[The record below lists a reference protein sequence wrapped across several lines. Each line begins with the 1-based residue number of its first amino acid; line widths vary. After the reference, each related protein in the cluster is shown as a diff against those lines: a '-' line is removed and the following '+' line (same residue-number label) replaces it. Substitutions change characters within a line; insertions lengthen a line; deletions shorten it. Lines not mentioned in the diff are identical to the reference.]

1 MTRRKGELVMRYL
14 INRCIELMDQY
25 ECSVDRQIICI
36 TNDVSF
42 WEQFVEI
49 EIFEIHPDGELE
61 LIKHYNS
68 GSYVLDLEEGVGCLL
83 RNDTKLPLP
92 QDIIDILEYAKKWE
106 Y

>member
-1 MTRRKGELVMRYL
+1 MKYL
-14 INRCIELMDQY
+14 INRCIELDDQY

-61 LIKHYNS
+61 LIKDYNS
-68 GSYVLDLEEGVGCLL
+68 GSYFFDLEDNMASCKDDDI
-83 RNDTKLPLP
+83 RLPLP
-92 QDIIDILEYAKKWE
+92 QDILDKLEYAKKWE
-106 Y
+106 C